1 MSDDLNRK
9 SQTTLPTEAEMDEV
23 LGKPGPAIGEV
34 DVASMAACVE
44 ASRQEARSQTTE
56 MADLEIAEE
65 QLEEWQNACRKLER
79 MNTDLRF
86 ALEAALPGLRDLV
99 NQECPDPDVA
109 ERDQIVLRQA
119 LKALGKSA

>member
-1 MSDDLNRK
+1 MASN
-9 SQTTLPTEAEMDEV
+9 SQTTELRECPWPKQYYDR
-23 LGKPGPAIGEV
+23 GECCGQWPCIHGNNPRSAKR
-34 DVASMAACVE
+34 DD
-44 ASRQEARSQTTE
+44 QPKHSQTTE
-56 MADLEIAEE
+56 MTDLEIAEE

-86 ALEAALPGLRDLV
+86 ALAAALPGLRDLV